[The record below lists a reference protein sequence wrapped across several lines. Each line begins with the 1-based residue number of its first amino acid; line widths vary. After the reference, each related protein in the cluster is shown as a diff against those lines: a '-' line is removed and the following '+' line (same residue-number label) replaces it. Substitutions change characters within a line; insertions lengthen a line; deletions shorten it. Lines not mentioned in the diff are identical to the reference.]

1 MNKKIRAREVRVIN
15 HEGIQ
20 LGIMQIDD
28 ALAASDNEGLDLV
41 EVSPT
46 ASPPVCRIMDYGK
59 YKYEQK
65 KKANEAKK
73 SQHMTVL
80 KEVKFRPSTSIHDF
94 DFKLNN
100 VKRFLKEGNKAK
112 VTITFRGRQIAYPDR
127 GRKILGRI
135 AEATQEEGVVEQH
148 PKFEGRNMTMIIAPH
163 SQR

>member
-1 MNKKIRAREVRVIN
+1 MIN
-15 HEGIQ
+15 HDGTQ
-20 LGIMQIDD
+20 LGIMLIDD
-28 ALAASDNEGLDLV
+28 ALEAAENEGLDLV

-46 ASPPVCRIMDYGK
+46 AAPPVCRIMDYGK

-73 SQHMTVL
+73 SQHLTLL

-112 VTITFRGRQIAYPDR
+112 ITITFRGRQIAYPALFK
-127 GRKILGRI
+127 G
-135 AEATQEEGVVEQH
+135 
-148 PKFEGRNMTMIIAPH
+148 
-163 SQR
+163 